1 MAGEAVP
8 CSLYLERLAVARSP
22 LKPSNPAP
30 AQVYAER
37 GAVSAVQVS
46 GPAELL
52 PVRPVPGL
60 QCTGVFLV
68 VFKEKM
74 VLHGNCTASAI
85 PVRH

>member
-8 CSLYLERLAVARSP
+8 RSLCLERLAVARSP

-30 AQVYAER
+30 AQVHVER
-37 GAVSAVQVS
+37 GAVSAMRVS

-52 PVRPVPGL
+52 PVCPVPGP
-60 QCTGVFLV
+60 QRTGVFLV
-68 VFKEKM
+68 VFKEKIL
-74 VLHGNCTASAI
+74 LHGNCAAAAI